1 LSFVDVP
8 ARAYIAGTLG
18 VYEMTRV
25 DLLRDVFVW
34 AYERSCQ
41 RYVVVRDSV
50 AEPDRFRMRYRE
62 ALADV
67 MRQIVLERKRPT
79 DEEIRAL
86 ADRNVESRDL
96 SSFVKLVMQ
105 EFQRLN
111 EFNIARYRLRL
122 SEYWAWCRALHSA
135 NPES

>member
-1 LSFVDVP
+1 
-8 ARAYIAGTLG
+8 
-18 VYEMTRV
+18 
-25 DLLRDVFVW
+25 
-34 AYERSCQ
+34 
-41 RYVVVRDSV
+41 
-50 AEPDRFRMRYRE
+50 MRYRE

-67 MRQIVLERKRPT
+67 MRQIVLEKKRPT
-79 DEEIRAL
+79 DEEIRVL
-86 ADRNVESRDL
+86 AERNVESRDL

-122 SEYWAWCRALHSA
+122 SEYWAWYRALHSA